1 MTRGVPINSKA
12 NKRTSPTHQFERRS
26 KRWKFKDTKYWNRNS
41 EIPGS
46 NIPPP
51 PSYEESRQDVTGN
64 FSYREHQWK
73 KSPDTGI
80 FIPVVEQESPP
91 VDGGPP
97 SDQNE
102 SETSFFRQLRRTVVS
117 LDHLS
122 APTGRTDCTV
132 TLVFQVP
139 QKFLLSQKIRLLI
152 SSAIKR
158 LIII

>member
-1 MTRGVPINSKA
+1 MRGQSRRREVSG
-12 NKRTSPTHQFERRS
+12 SHQFEIS
-26 KRWKFKDTKYWNRNS
+26 STIATLFQDNTKYWNRDS

-91 VDGGPP
+91 LDRN
-97 SDQNE
+97 DRDF
-102 SETSFFRQLRRTVVS
+102 SFFKQLHRAVV
-117 LDHLS
+117 
-122 APTGRTDCTV
+122 
-132 TLVFQVP
+132 
-139 QKFLLSQKIRLLI
+139 FLQ
-152 SSAIKR
+152 
-158 LIII
+158 